1 MNRPPHAPPP
11 SRARDTLLRAVEI
24 AAGPHGWAAWADVRE
39 QFRETYAPVPRRTAT
54 PERRREALKQA
65 LHRAWR
71 SVEKLVDVD
80 RRPLGDRIRIRPE
93 ARR

>member
-11 SRARDTLLRAVEI
+11 SRARDTLLLAI
-24 AAGPHGWAAWADVRE
+24 AMSAGSDGWTAWADVR
-39 QFRETYAPVPRRTAT
+39 QRFRENYLVEPRQAET

-80 RRPLGDRIRIRPE
+80 RRLLGDRIRLRPG
-93 ARR
+93 ARP